1 MCKLICIIMKGDI
14 EIKSLQH
21 VSVSPLACE
30 NKGESTRLVFFWLSI
45 DSIGDSC
52 WQLMLKHIIHLI
64 SSL

>member
-30 NKGESTRLVFFWLSI
+30 NKGESTHLGFFGCQSI
-45 DSIGDSC
+45 
-52 WQLMLKHIIHLI
+52 Q
-64 SSL
+64 